1 VNYLKNSVLVV
12 LALTTIGGAALAW
25 RQYQELVEL
34 RAAALNANERS
45 ELQKKI
51 WALQQSNRTLEDQLA
66 AAQAKKLESRDAGP
80 GDDTPAPETR
90 PTTTPFRRGFDPER
104 MAAMRELMAK
114 PEVQAL
120 LTTERKGL
128 VDAQYAALFRN
139 LNLTPDQLDK
149 LRTLL
154 ADRQNAIQD
163 VFAAAREQDINP
175 RTDPQA
181 FQKLVADAQ
190 QPIEDGIKSL
200 LGDNGYN
207 QLTNYEQTMP
217 QRNIVNVLQQR
228 LSSSNTPLTPA
239 QSDQLVQI
247 LATDVPSNYHPPT
260 NGSGN
265 LGFTNRLT
273 TVIGG
278 MGIAGAGTLVSVG
291 PGSAPITNQAVTDA
305 QTVLS
310 SDQLNALQQLQQQ
323 QQAAQQLQ
331 KLLRSTRNTGGTAPA
346 PATAPTP
353 GH

>member
-120 LTTERKGL
+120 LATERKGL
-128 VDAQYAALFRN
+128 VDTEYAALFRN
-139 LNLTPDQLDK
+139 LNLAPDQLDK

-154 ADRQNAIQD
+154 ADRQSSIQD
-163 VFAAAREQDINP
+163 VFAAAREQGINP

-181 FQKLVADAQ
+181 FQKLMADAQ

-217 QRNIVNVLQQR
+217 QRNIVNALQQR
-228 LSSSNTPLTPA
+228 LSSSNTPLTPT

-247 LATDVPSNYHPPT
+247 LATDVPNNYHPS
-260 NGSGN
+260 NGGN
-265 LGFTNRLT
+265 TGASNRIATMLGGLGL
-273 TVIGG
+273 GG
-278 MGIAGAGTLVSVG
+278 GNMMVTVG

-331 KLLRSTRNTGGTAPA
+331 KLLRSTRNAGGTAPA